1 MGGISLSAL
10 RDVPGADHAA
20 WSGVCR
26 TDGGGFCG
34 LRTLPFAGPLDA
46 AYADGVFVECR
57 LASDDEARRR
67 VWKMTLRTEESRG
80 EKVYQAEYDLGGAM
94 DEAARRGRR
103 RRGGGEEEKEGDATN
118 VDDDDDDD
126 ADADWARV
134 MVPFDDFRMV
144 RGPRL
149 VPGGP
154 RLDVSG
160 GVYQIGMTLSKFR
173 MAANT
178 TEIENFRPGYFELRI
193 RRIGFY
199 GDRAANDDGGDAVV
213 DHDDDGAA
221 AGAAAAGDDGGVV
234 VVVGGAPSTGSDGH
248 RVVPDTLS
256 REEAMRKRPILLRM
270 LLPVIRLYF
279 SEKASR
285 RRSAMRILRT
295 DRGMG
300 RLGAILLG
308 MRYRRSSRRGAGG
321 GAMGGMLPSA
331 AETARILGVDA
342 LRSVVGTVLGVGVVY
357 PLRLVGAIANA
368 MKRMAGVKIEPSLRE

>member
-1 MGGISLSAL
+1 
-10 RDVPGADHAA
+10 
-20 WSGVCR
+20 
-26 TDGGGFCG
+26 
-34 LRTLPFAGPLDA
+34 
-46 AYADGVFVECR
+46 
-57 LASDDEARRR
+57 
-67 VWKMTLRTEESRG
+67 
-80 EKVYQAEYDLGGAM
+80 
-94 DEAARRGRR
+94 
-103 RRGGGEEEKEGDATN
+103 
-118 VDDDDDDD
+118 
-126 ADADWARV
+126 

-149 VPGGP
+149 VPDGP

-173 MAANT
+173 MAVDT

-199 GDRAANDDGGDAVV
+199 GNRVATDDDDAVV
-213 DHDDDGAA
+213 DDDGGGGGVAA
-221 AGAAAAGDDGGVV
+221 AAAATVAGDDGGVV
-234 VVVGGAPSTGSDGH
+234 IVGEAPSARNDVDVC

-256 REEAMRKRPILLRM
+256 KEEAMRKRPILLRM

-300 RLGAILLG
+300 RLGAISLG
-308 MRYRRSSRRGAGG
+308 MRYRRSSRRAGG
-321 GAMGGMLPSA
+321 GATGGGMLQSV

-342 LRSVVGTVLGVGVVY
+342 LRSVVGTVLRVGVVY
-357 PLRLVGAIANA
+357 PLRLIGAIANA

>member
-1 MGGISLSAL
+1 
-10 RDVPGADHAA
+10 
-20 WSGVCR
+20 
-26 TDGGGFCG
+26 
-34 LRTLPFAGPLDA
+34 
-46 AYADGVFVECR
+46 
-57 LASDDEARRR
+57 
-67 VWKMTLRTEESRG
+67 MTLRTKESRE
-80 EKVYQAEYDLGGAM
+80 EKVCQAEYDLGGGGVRVTRRMAM
-94 DEAARRGRR
+94 PPTPPTMAMTM
-103 RRGGGEEEKEGDATN
+103 TN
-118 VDDDDDDD
+118 D
-126 ADADWARV
+126 DWARV

-149 VPGGP
+149 VPDGP
-154 RLDVSG
+154 KLDVSG

-173 MAANT
+173 MAVNT

-199 GDRAANDDGGDAVV
+199 GDRVANDDGGDAVV
-213 DHDDDGAA
+213 DHDDDGVA
-221 AGAAAAGDDGGVV
+221 AGAAAAGDDGGVVV

-342 LRSVVGTVLGVGVVY
+342 LRSVVGTFLRVGVVY